1 MTPSHHITSHA
12 TISSIGQAFLYCT
25 DHLYSHLLNSLL
37 ACDVQSAGRQFLGR
51 RKEKT
56 VFGQIDSS
64 SDVSTASEIAA
75 VQRSIAMLYLA
86 LPTGSVIMGP
96 IGEHAEASDPF
107 LLLTGMHRH
116 YLSQL

>member
-1 MTPSHHITSHA
+1 M
-12 TISSIGQAFLYCT
+12 ISSISQAFINCA
-25 DHLYSHLLNSLL
+25 DHLHSHLSNFLL
-37 ACDVQSAGRQFLGR
+37 ACDIQSAGRQFLGR

-64 SDVSTASEIAA
+64 SDVSTVSEIAA

-96 IGEHAEASDPF
+96 SGEHAEASDPF
-107 LLLTGMHRH
+107 LLLTGLHRH
-116 YLSQL
+116 YLIQ

>member
-1 MTPSHHITSHA
+1 MTSYHITSHHITRHN
-12 TISSIGQAFLYCT
+12 IKPQAGI
-25 DHLYSHLLNSLL
+25 HLLYFLL

-51 RKEKT
+51 RKERT

-64 SDVSTASEIAA
+64 SDVSTVSEIAA

-96 IGEHAEASDPF
+96 VGEHAEASNPF
-107 LLLTGMHRH
+107 LLLTGMRH
-116 YLSQL
+116 HHLLPS